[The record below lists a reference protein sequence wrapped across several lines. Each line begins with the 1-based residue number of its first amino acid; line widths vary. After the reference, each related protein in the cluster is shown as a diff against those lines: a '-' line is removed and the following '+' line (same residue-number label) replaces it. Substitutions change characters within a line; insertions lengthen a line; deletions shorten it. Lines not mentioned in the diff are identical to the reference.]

1 MNANIIDPL
10 VLFHEWL
17 QQARACDLLEPTAMS
32 LATVDA
38 DGWPSNRMVLLK
50 EFDQRGFVFYTNTAS
65 AKARD
70 LLANNKTALGFHWD
84 PLRRQVRISGV
95 SEAVTDAEADLY
107 FATRSRMSQIGA
119 WASRQSEVMTDSYA
133 LEKRIARYTAK
144 FAVGKVPRP
153 EFWSGYRVAPRQIE
167 FWENRNFRLHERR
180 CFVRVGDGWRIDK
193 LYP

>member
-10 VLFHEWL
+10 VLFGEWL

-70 LLANNKTALGFHWD
+70 LLVNNKTALGFHWD

-95 SEAVTDAEADLY
+95 SEVVTDAEADLY

-153 EFWSGYRVAPRQIE
+153 DFWSGYRVAPRQIE